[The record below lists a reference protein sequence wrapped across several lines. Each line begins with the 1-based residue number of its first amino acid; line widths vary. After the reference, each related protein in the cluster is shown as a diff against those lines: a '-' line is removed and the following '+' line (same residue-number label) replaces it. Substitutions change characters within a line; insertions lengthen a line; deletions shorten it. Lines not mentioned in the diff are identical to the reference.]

1 MNISKGQNLIRL
13 GLLMMAGSSGLFGQL
28 AFETN
33 EISLILPPDK
43 DRLSVEFPFKVKG
56 DKPITIKEYQA
67 ACSCLSAE
75 ISGNGKLTWQPGE
88 NGIVR
93 GNFKLGTIKGAIEKK
108 IVISVEGE
116 ELPIVLTTKLE
127 IPDLF
132 SIDPPTLFWDLNGKG
147 EAQIFKISVN
157 HDTDIMVTELSC
169 TNEQFKYELK
179 VIKPGREYQVAVT
192 PVHVKERAFGLLR
205 IKNDCEFKKYSSVQG
220 FMVVRLPKS
229 SD

>member
-1 MNISKGQNLIRL
+1 MSISKGRRLMGL
-13 GLLMMAGSSGLFGQL
+13 GLLLMGSSCLFGEL

-33 EISLILPPDK
+33 EISMSLPPDK

-56 DKPITIKEYQA
+56 AKPVTIKEYQA

-75 ISGNGKLTWQPGE
+75 ISGNGKLTWHPGE
-88 NGIVR
+88 SGVVR

-108 IVISVEGE
+108 IVITLEGE
-116 ELPIVLTTKLE
+116 TVPIVLTAKLE

-132 SIDPPTLFWDLNGKG
+132 SIDPPTLFWDLDGRG
-147 EAQIFKISVN
+147 DTQTFKVSVN
-157 HDTDIMVTELSC
+157 HETDIMVTELTC

-220 FMVVRLPKS
+220 FMVVRLPKPS
-229 SD
+229 S

>member
-1 MNISKGQNLIRL
+1 MSISKGRRLMGL
-13 GLLMMAGSSGLFGQL
+13 GLLLMGPSCLFGEL

-33 EISLILPPDK
+33 EISMTLPPDK

-56 DKPITIKEYQA
+56 AKPVTIKEYQA

-75 ISGNGKLTWQPGE
+75 ISGNGKLTWRPGE
-88 NGIVR
+88 SGVVR

-108 IVISVEGE
+108 IVITLEGE
-116 ELPIVLTTKLE
+116 TVPIVLTAKLE

-132 SIDPPTLFWDLNGKG
+132 SIDPPTLFWDLDGRG
-147 EAQIFKISVN
+147 DAQIFKIRVN
-157 HDTDIMVTELSC
+157 HETDIMVTELSC

-179 VIKPGREYQVAVT
+179 VIKPGREYQVVVT

-220 FMVVRLPKS
+220 FMVVRLPKPS
-229 SD
+229 E